1 MANSRSGE
9 SVLHR
14 AMRILEC
21 FDVDSPR
28 LTATQI
34 ATATGLSRS
43 TAHRLVTEMTTVGML
58 QRLADGSVTIS
69 DHSWETSVR
78 SSPLEQ
84 LREVARPVVD
94 DLRSRFDH
102 HIWLAVPD
110 FESLSVLYLEHHDAR
125 YPLRIMS
132 RHASRLSIHN
142 NSAGLTLLAFADP
155 KSVNRVLNG
164 ALPERVTGAPMDP
177 VRLRADLREIRR
189 RGYGHIV
196 GGMVTENTS
205 FAVPCFYLPRHS
217 VQCALGV
224 VARTDRCDHDEVL
237 NELMSAGDALSTAL
251 SSAQSEIPSP
261 GRPVQRDLFDTTRG
275 PEIR

>member
-9 SVLHR
+9 SVLQR

-28 LTATQI
+28 LMPAQI
-34 ATATGLSRS
+34 SEATGLSRS
-43 TAHRLVTEMTTVGML
+43 TAHRLVTEMTAVGML
-58 QRLADGSVTIS
+58 QRLADGSLTVS

-78 SSPLEQ
+78 SSPLEH
-84 LREVARPVVD
+84 LRDIARPV
-94 DLRSRFDH
+94 LEELHTRFEH

-110 FESLSVLYLEHHDAR
+110 FETLSVLYLEHYDAR

-142 NSAGLTLLAFADP
+142 NAAGLTMLAFADRTT
-155 KSVNRVLNG
+155 VNRVLNG
-164 ALPERVTGAPMDP
+164 SLPELVTGAPMNP
-177 VRLRADLREIRR
+177 ARLRADLLEIRE

-205 FAVPCFYLPRHS
+205 FAVPCFPGAGDT
-217 VQCALGV
+217 VQCALGIV
-224 VARTDRCDHDEVL
+224 SRTDRCDHDVVL
-237 NELMSAGDALSTAL
+237 RTLVEAGHRLSAALSETPTPAVPPAL
-251 SSAQSEIPSP
+251 PDKPA
-261 GRPVQRDLFDTTRG
+261 
-275 PEIR
+275 